1 VNHEVGYGAVPGR
14 RKTAI
19 RVRLTHPTKPS
30 QGPPMPHYTAIVT
43 ILAVLFYFFVA
54 MRVAT
59 AHIKFGVKL
68 PAMSGH
74 PDFERIYRVQMNT
87 LEWMP
92 IFLPLLWL
100 SAIYFSDLASAAV
113 GLLWIVGRILYFRGY
128 SLAVEKRLP
137 GFAIQAIAC
146 VLLFIGA
153 VTGLLIDFL

>member
-1 VNHEVGYGAVPGR
+1 
-14 RKTAI
+14 
-19 RVRLTHPTKPS
+19 
-30 QGPPMPHYTAIVT
+30 MPHYTAIVT
-43 ILAVLFYFFVA
+43 LLAVLFYFFIA
-54 MRVAT
+54 TRVAA

-113 GLLWIVGRILYFRGY
+113 GFLWVVGRILYFRGY
-128 SLAVEKRLP
+128 SAAVEKRFL
-137 GFAIQAIAC
+137 GFLIQATAC
-146 VLLFIGA
+146 ILLFIGA
-153 VTGLLIDFL
+153 VTGLLAVFL